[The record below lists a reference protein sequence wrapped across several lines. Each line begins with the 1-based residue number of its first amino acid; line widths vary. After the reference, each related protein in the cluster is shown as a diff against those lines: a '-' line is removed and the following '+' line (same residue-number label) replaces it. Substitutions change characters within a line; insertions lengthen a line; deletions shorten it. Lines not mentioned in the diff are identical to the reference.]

1 MNEVQA
7 GSYSLHITHYTP
19 LTSPGWYSLHITLP
33 SARPAAVWRVAP
45 LGEGQ
50 PALSQGESLLH
61 NICTL
66 ALYVGYD
73 LRPGG

>member
-1 MNEVQA
+1 MRCRQA
-7 GSYSLHITHYTP
+7 GIHYT
-19 LTSPGWYSLHITLP
+19 LHITLP